1 VLIVINKEKASDI
14 TGKAYSIVHQML
26 APDLYGESTV
36 SDHHKAV
43 ACDYVMGH
51 WSRHAQGKMM
61 PSDLREIIDY
71 WISRY
76 DELVTNA

>member
-1 VLIVINKEKASDI
+1 VLVVINKEKAGDI
-14 TGKAYSIVHQML
+14 TGKAYSIVHQLL
-26 APDLYGESTV
+26 APDLCGEVTV

-51 WSRHAQGKMM
+51 WHRYAQGTMM
-61 PSDLREIIDY
+61 PDDLREILSY